1 MKMRNVLV
9 KLPIGIENFEKIRTE
24 GFYYI
29 DKTGLIAEL
38 LHGWG
43 EVNLFTR
50 PRRFG
55 KSLNMSMLKY
65 FFEIGRDRSLFDG
78 LQIAEEKELC
88 EQYMGKFPVISISLK
103 AVSGMSFE
111 AAKAMLR
118 SVIGN
123 EAMRFQFLLKSDK
136 LTELEKKQ
144 YFSLIN
150 LNQRGSY
157 SMPDEV
163 LNNSLLLL
171 SQLLY
176 KHYGRKAVILI
187 DEYDVPLDRAFQNGY
202 YDAMVG
208 QIRELFHQAL
218 KSNDSMQ
225 FAVLTGCLRIS
236 KESIFTGL
244 NNPRVLSITNDSFGE
259 YFGFT
264 DQEVRELLNYYGLND
279 FYDTIKA
286 WYDGYYFGNN
296 DIYCPWDVINYCADL
311 RVNPSARPQNYWANT
326 SGNMIVK
333 RLLQKATGAT
343 KRELEEL
350 IAGSSV
356 KKAVRQELT
365 YSDIDT
371 SIDNLWSML
380 FTTGYLTMRGEPDGD
395 VLELVIPN
403 QEIRKIFTTQVMA
416 WFQEEAQKDS
426 GRLERFGMAFRDGDA
441 AAVEEQFNQYLKKT
455 ISIRDTAVRKDRK
468 ENFFHGILL
477 GLLSHMEDWGVW
489 SNAEMGD
496 GYSDILMVNED
507 EGIGI
512 IIEVKYAENG
522 AFDAACAKA
531 LQQIEEKHYAEELV
545 DDGMDTILKYGI
557 ACYKKRCRVVKG

>member
-1 MKMRNVLV
+1 MRNMPV

-43 EVNLFTR
+43 KVNLFTR

-65 FFEIGRDRSLFDG
+65 FFEIGRDPSLFDG
-78 LQIAEEKELC
+78 LQISEEKELC

-103 AVSGMSFE
+103 AVSGMNFE

-123 EAMRFQFLLKSDK
+123 EAMRFQFLLQSDK

-144 YFSLIN
+144 YFTLVD
-150 LNQRGSY
+150 LNERGSY

-187 DEYDVPLDRAFQNGY
+187 DEYDVPLDRAFQSGY

-208 QIRELFHQAL
+208 QIRELFHQGL

-225 FAVLTGCLRIS
+225 LAVMTGCLRIS

-244 NNPRVLSITNDSFGE
+244 NNLRVLSITNASFGE
-259 YFGFT
+259 HFGFT
-264 DQEVRELLNYYGLND
+264 DQEVRGLLAYYGLED
-279 FYDTIKA
+279 FFDTTKA
-286 WYDGYYFGNN
+286 WYDGYRFGNN
-296 DIYCPWDVINYCADL
+296 EVYCPWDVINYCADL
-311 RVNPSARPQNYWANT
+311 RGNPSAQPQNYWANT
-326 SGNMIVK
+326 SGNVIVK
-333 RLLQKATGAT
+333 KLLQKATGAT

-350 IAGSSV
+350 LAGGSV

-371 SIDNLWSML
+371 SIENLWSML

-395 VLELVIPN
+395 IFELVIPN
-403 QEIRKIFTTQVMA
+403 QEIRKIFTTQVMK

-489 SNAEMGD
+489 SNAETGD
-496 GYSDILMVNED
+496 GYSDILMMNED

-512 IIEVKYAENG
+512 IIEVKYAEDG
-522 AFDAACAKA
+522 ALDAACAKA
-531 LQQIEEKHYAEELV
+531 LQQIEDRRYEEELV

>member
-9 KLPIGIENFEKIRTE
+9 KLPIGIENFEEIRTE

-29 DKTGLIAEL
+29 DKTGLIKEL
-38 LHGWG
+38 LNGWSK
-43 EVNLFTR
+43 VNLFTR

-78 LQIAEEKELC
+78 LQISEEKELC

-118 SVIGN
+118 SVVGN
-123 EAMRFQFLLKSDK
+123 EAMRFQFLLISDK

-144 YFSLIN
+144 YFSLID
-150 LNQRGSY
+150 LNQRGAY

-350 IAGSSV
+350 IAGGSV

-371 SIDNLWSML
+371 SIDNLWSLL

>member
-1 MKMRNVLV
+1 MRNVLV

-78 LQIAEEKELC
+78 LQISEEKELC

-187 DEYDVPLDRAFQNGY
+187 DEYDVPLDRAFQDGY

-208 QIRELFHQAL
+208 QLRELFHQAL
-218 KSNDSMQ
+218 KSNDSLQ

-244 NNPRVLSITNDSFGE
+244 NNPRVLSITNVHFGE

-286 WYDGYYFGNN
+286 WYDGYYSGNN

-371 SIDNLWSML
+371 SIENLWSML

-395 VLELVIPN
+395 ILELVIPN

-426 GRLERFGMAFRDGDA
+426 GRLERFCMAFRDGDA

-489 SNAEMGD
+489 SNAETGD

-545 DDGMDTILKYGI
+545 DDGMDKILKYGI